1 MIFKESYLKGA
12 YVIELEKLQD
22 ERGFFARAWC
32 QREFEIHGLTARIA
46 QANIS
51 HNVKRG
57 TLRGMHYQ
65 AAPHEEA
72 KLVRC
77 TKGAI
82 YDVIVDLREGSPTY
96 LHWIGVE
103 LAADGHRLLYV
114 PEHFAHGF
122 QTLEDDTEVTY
133 QVTQFYTPASERGIR
148 WDDPA
153 IGIEWPLMPSVISKK
168 DQGWPDFVR

>member
-1 MIFKESYLKGA
+1 MIFKEISLKGA

-32 QREFEIHGLTARIA
+32 QREFENHGLTARIA

-51 HNVKRG
+51 YNAKRG

-65 AAPHEEA
+65 AAPHEEM

-82 YDVIVDLREGSPTY
+82 FDVIVDLRKDSPTY
-96 LHWIGVE
+96 LQWIGVE
-103 LAADGHRLLYV
+103 LAADSHRMLYV
-114 PEHFAHGF
+114 PENFAHGF

-133 QVTQFYTPASERGIR
+133 QVSQFYTPASERGIR
-148 WDDPA
+148 WNDPA
-153 IGIEWPLMPSVISKK
+153 IGIEWPQAPTIMSEK
-168 DQGWPDFVR
+168 DRSWPGFAR